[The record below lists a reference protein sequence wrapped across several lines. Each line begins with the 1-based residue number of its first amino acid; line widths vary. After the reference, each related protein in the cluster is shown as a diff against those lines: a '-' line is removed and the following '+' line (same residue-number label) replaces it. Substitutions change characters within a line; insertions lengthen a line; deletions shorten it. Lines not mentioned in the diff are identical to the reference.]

1 MIIEHMPLAFLL
13 TNPDGS
19 PMSTMELF
27 KHGREIMW
35 PILFVSFVMIT
46 VAVER
51 MIFTIR
57 ENGRRQPDV
66 VNKMLEKVEANDIE
80 GALELGN
87 KSQDYVARILV
98 YAISHKEHSLGNA
111 FTRAANQ
118 EMQRFSQGL
127 PTLDTCITAAPL
139 LGLLGTVTG
148 MMGTFAALN
157 SGGGDISASTGAIT
171 GGVAEA
177 LIATMCGIAIAV
189 LGLLPFNILNA
200 RVEEARHE
208 IEDASNSLEIIIN
221 KSSSGAVP
229 YKSVT
234 SPAQ

>member
-1 MIIEHMPLAFLL
+1 MITASLPLAILL

-19 PMSTMELF
+19 PMTSMELF
-27 KHGREIMW
+27 KHGGPIMW
-35 PILFVSFVMIT
+35 PILVVSFLLIT
-46 VAVER
+46 VAIER
-51 MIFTIR
+51 VLFIVR
-57 ENGRRQPDV
+57 ENRRREPELVD
-66 VNKMLEKVEANDIE
+66 KMLEKVETNDIE
-80 GALELGN
+80 GAVELGK

-98 YAISHKEHSLGNA
+98 YAITHKEHSLANA
-111 FTRAANQ
+111 FTRAASQ

-157 SGGGDISASTGAIT
+157 SGSGDIGSAATKIT

-177 LIATMCGIAIAV
+177 LIATMCGLAIAIM
-189 LGLLPFNILNA
+189 GLLPFNYLNA
-200 RVEEARHE
+200 RSEEARHD

-221 KSSSGAVP
+221 KAESA
-229 YKSVT
+229 KSR
-234 SPAQ
+234 

>member
-1 MIIEHMPLAFLL
+1 MTSAFSASMPLAILL

-19 PMSTMELF
+19 PMTFMELF
-27 KHGREIMW
+27 HAGKFIMW
-35 PILFVSFVMIT
+35 PILLVSFLLIT
-46 VAVER
+46 VVVER
-51 MIFTIR
+51 LIFIVR
-57 ENGRRQPDV
+57 ENGRREPELVD
-66 VNKMLEKVEANDIE
+66 KMLERVESNDVN
-80 GALELGN
+80 GAVELGR

-98 YAISHKEHSLGNA
+98 YALTHKEHSLGNA

-157 SGGGDISASTGAIT
+157 APGGIDIGSSMGAVV

-177 LIATMCGIAIAV
+177 LIATMCGLAIAIT
-189 LGLLPFNILNA
+189 GLLPFNYLNA

-208 IEDASNSLEIIIN
+208 IEDASNSLEIIIK
-221 KSSSGAVP
+221 KSEGA
-229 YKSVT
+229 
-234 SPAQ
+234 AR